1 MIKKSRKNEKGITLI
16 ALVITI
22 IVLLILSGV
31 SIALLT
37 GDNGILTQAKAS
49 KISTTLAT
57 YKEELELYK
66 GEKRTENINF
76 LDNSLNAGKVSLSY
90 NTQKENEDG
99 NIRTVITQINEEYI
113 EKIEII
119 KGELLINTKNKQEL
133 EIARGLGIRVNP
145 YEIIDGELTSSDGNY
160 IEKIEII
167 KGELLIN
174 TKNKQELEI
183 ARGLGIRVNPYEI
196 IDGELTSSDG
206 NLLLMDKN
214 GTLII
219 PDSVTK
225 IGEGAFA
232 NVSGLKTIIIPG
244 TVKEISERAF
254 AYNQTLER
262 VVLEEGIEIIKEN
275 CFQNCYNL
283 KEINLPNSL
292 KYIGGQAFYYCTSLK
307 EITLPPNIEK
317 LESWTFGG
325 NKKLEQINLNEGLK
339 IIGSYTFCDTLFNK
353 ITIPST
359 VEEIGLGSFDRN
371 TNLDEIIV
379 KEENKKFMY
388 ENGMLIGKNEGEI
401 LFMSSKNFENIS
413 TFKIPEGIRTFSTS
427 IQRYNNITKIIII
440 LFMSSKNFEN
450 ISTFKIPEGIR
461 TFSTSIQRYNNI
473 TKIIIPSTLE
483 RMGDADELPE
493 SIKEIEVSPENK
505 HFAVS
510 TKDKILY
517 TKDRKE
523 LISCFSKDENIN
535 IDVNNEIGIL
545 KLNRWAF
552 LQATNVKIV
561 TLPKS
566 LTSIDAQSFSDNRK
580 LEELKIG
587 KNVSEINP
595 IFKFNNY
602 SGKVTIDPNNNYY
615 TIEDNILY
623 NKSKEKLV
631 AVLSEI
637 NGPFSV
643 KETVKEIGDLAFH
656 GQRKMTSV
664 NISSNVTRIGNS
676 FNYCE
681 FSEIEIPKN
690 VEYIGASC
698 FKLNQNLERIK
709 IHKEEN
715 SIPGAPWG
723 AVKGIKVLE
732 WK

>member
-22 IVLLILSGV
+22 IVLLILAGV

-145 YEIIDGELTSSDGNY
+145 YEIIDGELTSSDGN
-160 IEKIEII
+160 
-167 KGELLIN
+167 
-174 TKNKQELEI
+174 
-183 ARGLGIRVNPYEI
+183 
-196 IDGELTSSDG
+196 
-206 NLLLMDKN
+206 LLLMDKN

-244 TVKEISERAF
+244 TVKEISKGAF

-292 KYIGGQAFYYCTSLK
+292 KYIGEQAFYYCTSLK

-317 LESWTFGG
+317 LESWTFAGD
-325 NKKLEQINLNEGLK
+325 KKLEQINLNEGLK
-339 IIGSYTFCDTLFNK
+339 IIGSYTFSDTLFNK

-359 VEEIGLGSFDRN
+359 VEEIGFGSFDKN

-401 LFMSSKNFENIS
+401 LFMSSKN
-413 TFKIPEGIRTFSTS
+413 
-427 IQRYNNITKIIII
+427 
-440 LFMSSKNFEN
+440 LEN

-483 RMGDADELPE
+483 RMGDADKLPE

-566 LTSIDAQSFSDNRK
+566 LTSIDAQSFSDNTK

-698 FKLNQNLERIK
+698 FKLNQNLEKIK

>member
-99 NIRTVITQINEEYI
+99 NIKTVITQINEE
-113 EKIEII
+113 
-119 KGELLINTKNKQEL
+119 
-133 EIARGLGIRVNP
+133 
-145 YEIIDGELTSSDGNY
+145 Y

-325 NKKLEQINLNEGLK
+325 DKKLEQINLNEGLK

-401 LFMSSKNFENIS
+401 LFMSSKN
-413 TFKIPEGIRTFSTS
+413 
-427 IQRYNNITKIIII
+427 
-440 LFMSSKNFEN
+440 LEN

-566 LTSIDAQSFSDNRK
+566 LTSIDAQSFSDNTK

-698 FKLNQNLERIK
+698 FELNQNLERIK

>member
-99 NIRTVITQINEEYI
+99 NIKTVITQINEE
-113 EKIEII
+113 
-119 KGELLINTKNKQEL
+119 
-133 EIARGLGIRVNP
+133 
-145 YEIIDGELTSSDGNY
+145 Y

-325 NKKLEQINLNEGLK
+325 DKKLEQINLNEGLK
-339 IIGSYTFCDTLFNK
+339 IIGSYTFYDTLFNK

-401 LFMSSKNFENIS
+401 LFMSNKYLNNIS
-413 TFKIPEGIRTFSTS
+413 TFQIPEGIKEFTASLS
-427 IQRYNNITKIIII
+427 SYNNITKIV
-440 LFMSSKNFEN
+440 
-450 ISTFKIPEGIR
+450 
-461 TFSTSIQRYNNI
+461 
-473 TKIIIPSTLE
+473 IPSTLE
-483 RMGDADELPE
+483 RINNAGSLPE
-493 SIKEIEVSPENK
+493 SLKEIEVSPENK

-510 TKDKILY
+510 AKDKILY

-523 LISCFSKDENIN
+523 LISCFSKEENIN
-535 IDVNNEIGIL
+535 IDTNNEIGII
-545 KLNRWAF
+545 KLNDWAF
-552 LQATNVKIV
+552 SQATNAKII
-561 TLPKS
+561 TLPES
-566 LTSIDAQSFSDNRK
+566 LINIGVTVFTENRK

-698 FKLNQNLERIK
+698 FELNQNLEKIK

>member
-145 YEIIDGELTSSDGNY
+145 YEIIDGELTSSDGN
-160 IEKIEII
+160 
-167 KGELLIN
+167 
-174 TKNKQELEI
+174 
-183 ARGLGIRVNPYEI
+183 
-196 IDGELTSSDG
+196 
-206 NLLLMDKN
+206 LLLMDKN

-219 PDSVTK
+219 PDSVTR

-244 TVKEISERAF
+244 TVKEIDRNAF
-254 AYNQTLER
+254 AYNQTLEK
-262 VVLEEGIEIIKEN
+262 VILEEGIERINEH
-275 CFQNCYNL
+275 CFKHCYNL

-292 KYIGGQAFYYCTSLK
+292 RYIGAQAFYYCTSLK

-317 LESWTFGG
+317 LEPYTFAGDRE
-325 NKKLEQINLNEGLK
+325 LEHVNLNEGLK
-339 IIGSYTFCDTLFNK
+339 IIERAVFVDTLFNT

-359 VEEIGLGSFDRN
+359 VEKIEIDVFSRN
-371 TNLDEIIV
+371 TNLEEIAI
-379 KEENKKFMY
+379 KEGNTKFLY
-388 ENGMLIGKNEGEI
+388 ENGMLIDKNGEDI
-401 LFMSSKNFENIS
+401 LFISNKYLNNIS
-413 TFKIPEGIRTFSTS
+413 TLQISEGIKSFTAS
-427 IQRYNNITKIIII
+427 ISKYNNITKIV
-440 LFMSSKNFEN
+440 
-450 ISTFKIPEGIR
+450 
-461 TFSTSIQRYNNI
+461 
-473 TKIIIPSTLE
+473 IPSTLE
-483 RMGDADELPE
+483 KIDNAGSLPE
-493 SIKEIEVSPENK
+493 SIIEIEVSPENK
-505 HFAVS
+505 KFSVS

-517 TKDRKE
+517 TKDTKE
-523 LISCFSKDENIN
+523 LISCFSKEENIN
-535 IDVNNEIGIL
+535 IDENNEIGIL
-545 KLNRWAF
+545 KLNDWAF
-552 LQATNVKIV
+552 VQATNAKII
-561 TLPKS
+561 TLPES
-566 LTSIDAQSFSDNRK
+566 LTTIEGEVFETNKK
-580 LEELKIG
+580 LEQLKIG
-587 KNVSEINP
+587 KNVSRISP

-602 SGKVTIDPNNNYY
+602 IGQVTIDPNNNYY

-623 NKSKEKLV
+623 DKSKEKLV
-631 AVLSEI
+631 AVLCEI
-637 NGPFSV
+637 NGAFNI

-664 NISSNVTRIGNS
+664 NISSSVTRIGNS

-681 FSEIEIPKN
+681 FLEIEIPEN
-690 VEYIGASC
+690 VEYIDGSC
-698 FKLNQNLERIK
+698 FSLNPNLERIK
-709 IHKEEN
+709 LHKKEN
-715 SIPGAPWG
+715 SISGAPWG
-723 AVKGIKVLE
+723 AAKGIKVLE